1 MNEPMPKLPT
11 RADAPLALGGVLGL
25 FGTAGGFDELQASV
39 FDAIAARLYG
49 VDRPSLT
56 AVEPVDLLAGDVPE
70 AVRHQVL
77 HVAVVLELV
86 AYPVPAAQA
95 RAVERAAKT
104 FGIPLAAVHAARELA
119 DRHLVTLRADLRRS
133 SWYAHETEREAVHG
147 RLIELVR
154 SKLAYEG
161 LEPDRGIARRWDA
174 LRTCPPGSWGR
185 GVAEFYDAH
194 HFPFPGERHG
204 IYEIGAL
211 HDFVHV
217 LAGYDATPDGEIDVF
232 AFIAASM
239 PAAQGLI
246 LLAVTLGMFQTGT
259 IRRVEGRVV
268 KIGRENTLDD
278 PGAVDRFAD
287 ALARGQAC
295 RVDVM
300 GGIDHFALAVEQLDE
315 VRARFEIP
323 PKATTSP

>member
-1 MNEPMPKLPT
+1 MNTPMPKLPT

-25 FGTAGGFDELQASV
+25 FATVGGFDALQASV
-39 FDAIAARLYG
+39 FDAIAARLYDT
-49 VDRPSLT
+49 DRSALT
-56 AVEPVDLLAGDVPE
+56 ALEPADLMSSEIPE

-77 HVAVVLELV
+77 HLAVVLELV
-86 AYPVPAAQA
+86 AHPTPVAQA

-104 FGIPLAAVHAARELA
+104 FGIPLAAVHAAREMA
-119 DRHLVTLRADLRRS
+119 DRHLVLLRADLRRS
-133 SWYAHETEREAVHG
+133 SWYAHETEREAAHG

-154 SKLAYEG
+154 SKVAYEG
-161 LEPDRGIARRWDA
+161 LEADRTIARRWET

-185 GVAEFYDAH
+185 GVADFYEAH
-194 HFPFPGERHG
+194 RFPFPGERHG

-217 LAGYDATPDGEIDVF
+217 LAGYDSSPDGEIDVF

-259 IRRVEGRVV
+259 IHRVEGRVV
-268 KIGRENTLDD
+268 KIARENTLDD

-300 GGIDHFALAVEQLDE
+300 GGIDHFALAPEPLDDL
-315 VRARFEIP
+315 RTRFGIP
-323 PKATTSP
+323 PKAAT